1 MATYSYKV
9 YKKQVSYDGGS
20 TWYDVDPLET
30 IKMVTGWNVE
40 CSGLTYAG
48 RITESRADC
57 DENASLYEW
66 FIAEKKD
73 KIERSDVVKTWGGAG
88 TAGAGGGVGHH
99 TYGGEIYAIQGCDEV
114 FPKTLHIMPNC
125 TEIGDRAFAVDQK
138 VPQSSVME
146 REVKDLYYI
155 NFEGTSTLRKIGEKA
170 FYNTDLARKIEL
182 PDSLEEIGSDA
193 FGDTSYLTHVNIGSG
208 ITTIHSG
215 AFYMSSYSYL
225 STPKVISINKTT
237 PPTLSGDSGLMFNN
251 TIVVPTSSVGAYKS
265 SWFNNDSMYSNIV
278 TSSAKTSHSY
288 EYGGTFSA
296 SGYADNLTAVTTSNV
311 TRDTNT
317 HWVKFGD
324 SVVEIG
330 DSLFGTIGGSD
341 YKNLNYVLF
350 GDNLKKIGTHAF
362 NSVPL
367 TELEFPNSL
376 EEICDDAFNKANI
389 SNSYGGLTKLKFG
402 NGLKK
407 IGNRAFWM
415 NYIQRLELP
424 NSLEEI
430 GDYAFNGCNCQE
442 IVWPTNLKKIGT
454 EAFGG
459 TFMKNTFATGCTYFD
474 IVLPEG
480 VEEVGSNVFGG
491 GVNDFSNTR
500 INSIT
505 FPTTLTKIGNLS
517 QYVSDNQEPTKLVFL
532 SATPPQV
539 LATSGSPVQIF
550 VPCESVNLYRQ
561 TSPFN
566 LFPTNIHPIDGSCS
580 ESQKRWVRFGYKD
593 IDGQLYTNEIQQITY
608 DSGATWEN
616 TGQERQSSTSVGS
629 SSYESVSGVVRTNTS
644 SGTTNTIPSLG
655 VSVKTFTEIYLDVN
669 FTHGDWQGGVDGY
682 LIGDGSGISI
692 TPIVRRS
699 YQWGYYYN
707 LSDRSLTASNKDYPG
722 VTKFGNY
729 NIYYTYNSST
739 PSTYWT
745 GTTAVSTF
753 ESTDNMGLF
762 NGNVAGCV
770 KSLQIY
776 EGGTLV
782 RDFEP
787 RYLSS
792 LHTATLYDKVS
803 NTYCEVNGSLDYPLY
818 W

>member
-48 RITESRADC
+48 RITESREYC

-88 TAGAGGGVGHH
+88 AGGGFGGIDHH
-99 TYGGEIYAIQGCDEV
+99 TSYGGEIYAIQGCDRI

-125 TEIGDRAFAVDQK
+125 TEIGDRAFAIDQK
-138 VPQSSVME
+138 VPQSSFEYRVY
-146 REVKDLYYI
+146 DLDYI
-155 NFEGTSTLRKIGEKA
+155 VFEGTSTLRKIGEKA
-170 FYNTDLARKIEL
+170 FYNSDLIGKIEL

-193 FGDTSYLTHVNIGSG
+193 FEDTSYLTHVNIGSG
-208 ITTIHSG
+208 ISTICSN

-251 TIVVPTSSVGAYKS
+251 TIIVPTSSVDTYKS

-324 SVVEIG
+324 SVTEIG
-330 DSLFGTIGGSD
+330 DSLFGTLTGSD

-350 GDNLKKIGTHAF
+350 GDNLKKIGAHAF
-362 NSVPL
+362 QGVQL
-367 TELEFPNSL
+367 FDLEFPNSL
-376 EEICDDAFNKANI
+376 EEIGDEAFDKVSLNGA
-389 SNSYGGLTKLKFG
+389 YALHMTKFKFG
-402 NGLKK
+402 NSLKK
-407 IGNRAFWM
+407 IGNGAFKF
-415 NYIQRLELP
+415 NQIDVLELP

-430 GDYAFNGCNCQE
+430 GDYAFSSCNCQE

-459 TFMKNTFATGCTYFD
+459 TFMKNTYTTGCTYFD

-505 FPTTLTKIGNLS
+505 FPTTLTKIGNLT
-517 QYVSDNQEPTKLVFL
+517 QYGNENQDFRKLIFL
-532 SATPPQV
+532 SSTPPQV
-539 LATSGSPVQIF
+539 TDGYGTNAVQIY

-566 LFPTNIHPIDGSCS
+566 LYPSNIRPIEEGCAGL
-580 ESQKRWVRFGYKD
+580 QKRWVRFGYKD
-593 IDGQLYTNEIQQITY
+593 IDGQLYPNEIEQISF

-616 TGQERQSSTSVGS
+616 SGQERQSSTSVGS
-629 SSYESVSGVVRTNTS
+629 SSYS
-644 SGTTNTIPSLG
+644 SASTVFRYNYMTGTTNNIPSLG
-655 VSVKTFTEIYLDVN
+655 VTMKFNTEIYL
-669 FTHGDWQGGVDGY
+669 GDSYYDIGFGGTDGY
-682 LIGDGSGISI
+682 LIGDGEGNAIIPISGNR
-692 TPIVRRS
+692 VNRF
-699 YQWGYYYN
+699 GYYYDLGGN
-707 LSDRSLTASNKDYPG
+707 RATASTKDN
-722 VTKFGNY
+722 TSERRFGNY
-729 NIYYTYNSST
+729 YIKYRDTNTDRYWVLETTLNTIETST
-739 PSTYWT
+739 
-745 GTTAVSTF
+745 
-753 ESTDNMGLF
+753 NLGLF
-762 NGNVAGCV
+762 SGDVAGGIN
-770 KSLQIY
+770 SLRIY

-782 RDFEP
+782 RDFVP
-787 RYLSS
+787 RYLTS
-792 LHTATLYDKVS
+792 LDTATLYDNVS
-803 NTYCEVNGSLDYPLY
+803 NTYCEVNGTLY
-818 W
+818 AFYNN